1 MISPLLSSYDTDPM
15 PSSRRQQLGITSQ
28 HPSCFLKP
36 KPTYISLLVFDMQRI
51 LNVLYLNAGLFCAY
65 ATLSSYSILKAGAVL
80 IYEYEKKLLYLDLLF
95 KTPECNSLLHMC
107 FGIFPYQKV
116 YQDQDLRIETV
127 LYKENMDYMKL
138 KFVDT

>member
-28 HPSCFLKP
+28 HPSCSLKP

-80 IYEYEKKLLYLDLLF
+80 IYEYEKKITVYYSTYTIFLLLL
-95 KTPECNSLLHMC
+95 TS
-107 FGIFPYQKV
+107 KV
-116 YQDQDLRIETV
+116 T
-127 LYKENMDYMKL
+127 
-138 KFVDT
+138 

>member
-1 MISPLLSSYDTDPM
+1 MISPLLSSCDTDPT

-51 LNVLYLNAGLFCAY
+51 LNVLYLNAGLFCAC

-80 IYEYEKKLLYLDLLF
+80 IYEYEKKI
-95 KTPECNSLLHMC
+95 TV
-107 FGIFPYQKV
+107 FGLAI
-116 YQDQDLRIETV
+116 
-127 LYKENMDYMKL
+127 
-138 KFVDT
+138 